1 MNVKTWLKQMK
12 EFQSDITESILE
24 VREEI
29 KRDFNKGINDKPQWD
44 LGEQSLAE
52 HKEHIDNITKQKI
65 GA

>member
-1 MNVKTWLKQMK
+1 MK

-24 VREEI
+24 VQEAI